1 MEIILKE
8 NKIKLIRWLSADTL
22 ILQHVQ
28 SANLITNTEYEKLK
42 SITVPTDKTIELLDI
57 ILRKGENVCREF
69 LDLLKKDDVNEMY
82 PELRNW
88 VKTVKISETTNRAGS
103 QGTQITSNI
112 CASDESSVFAP
123 SLTNSHLGSINM
135 NMVVN
140 SGRPVVVKKFQKTER
155 GEPSDNRPIQGFK
168 KFLKSNTSDL
178 VQNVKNIDPILDDL
192 NLHDEQLANVRVLT
206 TNQAKMRKLLDYMN
220 CESIAERLFNAL
232 LEHEEDLMKEL
243 QN

>member
-103 QGTQITSNI
+103 QGTQITI
-112 CASDESSVFAP
+112 
-123 SLTNSHLGSINM
+123 
-135 NMVVN
+135 
-140 SGRPVVVKKFQKTER
+140 QKTER